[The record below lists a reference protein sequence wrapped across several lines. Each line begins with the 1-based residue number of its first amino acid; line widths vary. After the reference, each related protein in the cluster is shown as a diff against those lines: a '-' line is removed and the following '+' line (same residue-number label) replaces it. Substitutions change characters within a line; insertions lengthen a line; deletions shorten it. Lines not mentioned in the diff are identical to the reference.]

1 MNVLILG
8 SGGREHALA
17 KKISESPNCEKVFVA
32 PGNGG
37 TGNVAENL
45 DIEIN
50 DFYSVAEAIA
60 EHKIDM
66 LVVGPEAPLVEG
78 IREYF
83 EGADEFRNLKI
94 IGPGKEGAMLEG
106 SKDFAKEFMKRHG
119 IPTAPYATFQRGQV
133 NEAQDFIEKT
143 SAPYVL
149 KADGLA
155 GGKGVLILHEKE
167 QAHHEIKLMLDDG
180 KFGAASEKVVIE
192 NFLDGIEMSAFALT
206 DGKNYLMLPSAKD
219 YKRIGE
225 GDTGLNTG
233 GMGAVSP
240 VPFANAELLK
250 KIEERVVAPTVR
262 GLERDQI
269 PYVGFLFF
277 GLMIVEGDP
286 FVIEYN
292 VRMGDPETEVVLPRI
307 KSDLLAHLSAAANGV
322 LHREQLQKD
331 ERFATTVMLVSGGYP
346 KSYEKGRAIQIDGEV
361 LADQFLFHAGT
372 KSDAGQLKTSG
383 GRVIACTAFGS
394 ELEWALAK
402 SYDLADRIHFEG
414 KYLRRDI
421 GKDLLTEFD

>member
-17 KKISESPNCEKVFVA
+17 KKISESPLCEKVYVA

-37 TGNVAENL
+37 TKDVAENVKL
-45 DIEIN
+45 DIS
-50 DFYSVAEAIA
+50 DFYSVAEKVADLGIN
-60 EHKIDM
+60 M

-83 EGADEFRNLKI
+83 EGSGEFSNLMI

-106 SKDFAKEFMKRHG
+106 SKDFAKEFMKRHS

-133 NEAQDFIEKT
+133 NEAQDFIEQT

-155 GGKGVLILHEKE
+155 GGKGVLILQDKE
-167 QAHHEIKLMLDDG
+167 EAHHEIKLMLDDG

-206 DGKNYLMLPSAKD
+206 DGKNYLMLPAAKD

-233 GMGAVSP
+233 GMGAVCP
-240 VPFANAELLK
+240 VPFADAELLK
-250 KIEERVVAPTVR
+250 KIEERIVAPTVL
-262 GLERDQI
+262 GLERDHI

-277 GLMIVEGDP
+277 GLMIVDGDP

-292 VRMGDPETEVVLPRI
+292 VRLGDPETEVVLPRI
-307 KSDLLAHLSAAANGV
+307 KSDLLAHLNSAAKKTLNQ
-322 LHREQLQKD
+322 EQVVEDK
-331 ERFATTVMLVSGGYP
+331 RFATTVMLVSEGYP
-346 KSYEKGRAIQIDGEV
+346 GSYTKGKEIKVEGEIMDDQI
-361 LADQFLFHAGT
+361 LFHAGT
-372 KSDAGQLKTSG
+372 KIESSVLKTSG
-383 GRVIACTAFGS
+383 GRVMACSAFGS
-394 ELEWALAK
+394 DLHSALAK
-402 SYDLADRIHFEG
+402 SYDLADRVHFEG
-414 KYLRRDI
+414 KSLRRDI
-421 GKDLLTEFD
+421 GQDLLT

>member
-37 TGNVAENL
+37 TGNIVENL

-50 DFYSVAEAIA
+50 DFYSVAEAVA
-60 EHKIDM
+60 EQKIDM

-83 EGADEFRNLKI
+83 EGADEFRNLMI

-106 SKDFAKEFMKRHG
+106 SKDFAKEFMKRHS

-167 QAHHEIKLMLDDG
+167 QAHQEIKLMLDDG

-192 NFLDGIEMSAFALT
+192 NFLDGIEMSTFALT

-240 VPFANAELLK
+240 VPFADAELLK
-250 KIEERVVAPTVR
+250 KIEDRIVAPTVL
-262 GLERDQI
+262 GLERDKI
-269 PYVGFLFF
+269 PYIGFLFF
-277 GLMIVEGDP
+277 GLMIVDGDP
-286 FVIEYN
+286 YVIEYN

-307 KSDLLAHLSAAANGV
+307 KSDLLSHLNSAAKQT
-322 LHREQLQKD
+322 LDQ
-331 ERFATTVMLVSGGYP
+331 ERVVEDARITTTVMLVSEGYP
-346 KSYEKGRAIQIDGEV
+346 GSYEKGKQIKVEGEI
-361 LADQFLFHAGT
+361 AENEILFHAGT
-372 KSDAGQLKTSG
+372 KIESGILKTSG
-383 GRVIACTAFGS
+383 GRVMACSAFGNDLQS
-394 ELEWALAK
+394 ALDK
-402 SYDLADRIHFEG
+402 SYDLAERVHFEG
-414 KYLRRDI
+414 KNLRRDI
-421 GKDLLTEFD
+421 GQDLLI